1 VKKANF
7 SVKELAG
14 TLFGRNVVI
23 RSLNVVIN
31 VVISKLPIP
40 ALDGG

>member
-1 VKKANF
+1 MGDF

-14 TLFGRNVVI
+14 RPFGRNVVI

-31 VVISKLPIP
+31 VVISNL
-40 ALDGG
+40 AYR